1 MTSMSAPR
9 GSASLDLQIDPNND
23 CEIFFN
29 KFTRRSTSACVSES
43 CSKIT
48 VEKKKRKRKLFGGN
62 EGGGGERER
71 EKEREGTRDEGKGRK
86 GRREGR
92 RGGRWGGRWGGR
104 RRSVSEIVIV
114 YNTGSHNHNNI
125 TNKKNKTYC
134 SYSLW
139 TCLDHNHHQFF

>member
-62 EGGGGERER
+62 EGGGGRERER
-71 EKEREGTRDEGKGRK
+71 ERK
-86 GRREGR
+86 GPRALILG
-92 RGGRWGGRWGGR
+92 
-104 RRSVSEIVIV
+104 
-114 YNTGSHNHNNI
+114 
-125 TNKKNKTYC
+125 KKVQKE
-134 SYSLW
+134 
-139 TCLDHNHHQFF
+139 QKQ